1 MSLLTFLA
9 RQQLILKFGGIIA
22 TFVIFTIVSAMLLW
36 QQVVE
41 LRADRVDIIRRQLP
55 ARLAIVEAKASEA
68 TFTAF
73 AYRLVHPDEDD
84 LPEISLAMREEAKR
98 FRNWMGM
105 AGDLLPE
112 APADLQGVSERFDRM
127 MHFLDDFARQEKKS
141 ESREF
146 QVEYR
151 FAPLRDDLEAALNH
165 LSNEISVLVQDRID
179 IVDNVVSPKFQM
191 SSAAFAAGVMAFF
204 AAVLIWASIA
214 IARPLLQLAEAMR
227 DIAGGR
233 LNTKIR
239 HTKRADEVGEM
250 ARAVENFRDKGLA
263 VKRLE
268 EETTTAG
275 QRAQEA
281 LIAERERV
289 VEVFQADVMNV
300 IAALSSASTEIQ
312 RNAGAAR
319 DMAEKADAQTKDVV
333 ASSQLS
339 VATVETLSSAATDL
353 AALLDRGNSGL
364 YSAAQIAAQAA
375 DDGTATSAR
384 AGDLA
389 VAVETIG
396 QIADFIGS
404 VAYQTNLLSLNAT
417 IEAARC
423 GEAGRGFAVVAAE
436 VKTLAQETSRAAA
449 DIATRIGTVRSATEQ
464 VISAIK
470 VSVDRILQI
479 GAITKQFAGAIERR
493 EEATRKITECVETS
507 ADGAQRLAT
516 TLDSV
521 AVSTSESQRIAGEM
535 LVATRQLSEQAERLL
550 TRSRLFCKQIRS
562 CQAA

>member
-9 RQQLILKFGGIIA
+9 RQQLICKFAGLIA
-22 TFVIFTIVSAMLLW
+22 AFVIFTVVSATLLW
-36 QQVVE
+36 QQVVD

-55 ARLAIVEAKASEA
+55 AHLAIVEAKASEA

-73 AYRLVHPDEDD
+73 AYRLMHPDADD
-84 LPEISLAMREEAKR
+84 LPEIFLAMKEEAKR
-98 FRNWMGM
+98 FRHWM
-105 AGDLLPE
+105 ALARDLLPE
-112 APADLQGVSERFDRM
+112 APADLQGVAARFDRM
-127 MHFLDDFARQEKKS
+127 MHFLDDFAHQQNTT

-146 QVEYR
+146 QIDYR

-165 LSNEISVLVQDRID
+165 VSNEISASVQDRID
-179 IVDNVVSPKFQM
+179 FVDNVVSPKFQM
-191 SSAAFAAGVMAFF
+191 SSAAFAGGGVVFY

-214 IARPLLQLAEAMR
+214 IARPMLQLAEAMR

-233 LNTKIR
+233 FNIKIR
-239 HTKRADEVGEM
+239 HTKRADEVGQV

-263 VKRLE
+263 VRRLE
-268 EETTTAG
+268 EETTAAET
-275 QRAQEA
+275 RAQEA

-289 VEVFQADVMNV
+289 VDVFQADVMNV

-319 DMAEKADAQTKDVV
+319 DMAQRADAQTKSVV
-333 ASSQLS
+333 ASSQHS
-339 VATVETLSSAATDL
+339 VSTVETLSAAATDL

-364 YSAAQIAAQAA
+364 YAAAQIAARAA
-375 DDGTATSAR
+375 DDGTETSAR
-384 AGDLA
+384 AGELA
-389 VAVETIG
+389 LAVETIG

-404 VAYQTNLLSLNAT
+404 VASQTNLLSLNAT

-449 DIATRIGTVRSATEQ
+449 DIATRIGTVKSATEQ

-470 VSVDRILQI
+470 VSVDRIRQI
-479 GAITKQFAGAIERR
+479 GAITNQFAGAIERR
-493 EEATRKITECVETS
+493 EEATRKITECVDKS
-507 ADGAQRLAT
+507 ADGAQMLAT

-550 TRSRLFCKQIRS
+550 MRSRLFCKQIRT